1 MKVSFGRV
9 IPVKSVTN
17 PSPENT
23 RKRVDN
29 STFEVARVLNSEKST
44 TYSKEEAQII
54 RCFFKEILGD
64 YNGKDGILIKRTEA
78 GDLFMLS
85 GKDAEHLQNK
95 EKIDAYID
103 IKSEDGKRKKRKEA
117 QIVLSSSQ
125 IVEDG
130 GNSTNPVK
138 KTKIDGFEYYKTQ
151 RYFTAKVDGFIR
163 TDIVQTSSPT
173 CENRCENVV
182 VDYKGLYL

>member
-1 MKVSFGRV
+1 MQVNFGRV

-17 PSPENT
+17 PSSENR

-29 STFEVARVLNSEKST
+29 STFEIAKVLNSEST
-44 TYSKEEAQII
+44 STYSKEEAKSI
-54 RCFFKEILGD
+54 RSFFKEVLGD
-64 YNGKDGILIKRTEA
+64 YNGKDGIVIKRTEA
-78 GDLFMLS
+78 GDLFILS
-85 GKDAEHLQNK
+85 GKDAEHLKNK
-95 EKIDAYID
+95 EKVEGYIEF
-103 IKSEDGKRKKRKEA
+103 KAENGKQKKKKDA

-125 IVEDG
+125 LQIG
-130 GNSTNPVK
+130 T
-138 KTKIDGFEYYKTQ
+138 TKIPTKVKLDMFEYYKTQ

-163 TDIVQTSSPT
+163 KDVEQTLSPT